1 MLWGKKVLFYLTQP
15 GVISVFFFLNE
26 NLMQVGLP
34 YPLNAA
40 VPQGPSNSG
49 TQTISFLEL

>member
-1 MLWGKKVLFYLTQP
+1 MGEKS
-15 GVISVFFFLNE
+15 VILLNTTRCYFCFFFLNE